1 MPKLSKLAPNDYC
14 KYRLSVKCKIY
25 SEGFIDDLDMG
36 VAKARRFYV
45 PIEVENNI
53 P

>member
-1 MPKLSKLAPNDYC
+1 MTTVQTVCQMQN
-14 KYRLSVKCKIY
+14 IY

>member
-1 MPKLSKLAPNDYC
+1 MTTVSTDCLSNAK
-14 KYRLSVKCKIY
+14 Y